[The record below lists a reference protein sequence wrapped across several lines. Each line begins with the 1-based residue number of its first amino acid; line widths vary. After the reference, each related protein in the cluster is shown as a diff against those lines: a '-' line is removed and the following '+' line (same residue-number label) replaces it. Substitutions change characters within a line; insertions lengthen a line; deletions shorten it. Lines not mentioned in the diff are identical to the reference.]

1 MNFIENQQQLPIIE
15 IIPEIKAGLLA
26 SNTLILQAAPGAGKS
41 TYLPLQLLNETWLE
55 GKKIVMLEPRRLA
68 AKTVAARLA
77 FQLDEE
83 MGETIGYRIRFE
95 NKISKTTRLEIL
107 TEGILTRML
116 QQDDALEDVG
126 MVIFDEFHE
135 RSLHADLALA
145 LCREVQSILR
155 PDLRIL
161 IMSATLDGDKL
172 SALLN
177 NAPVIRSKGR
187 EFPIVFH
194 YAGHEEKTPLPIQ
207 MSRLIKR
214 AISENGGDV
223 LAFFPGAGEISRT
236 AELLENEN
244 VAAKIVPLFGDMPIQ
259 QQQEAILPGKNGA
272 RKIVLATSIAET
284 SLTIEGIKIVVDS
297 GYSRVPR
304 FDTRSGLT
312 RLETI
317 RVTKDAADQ
326 RAGRAGRTS
335 AGVCYRLWTEGF
347 NHHLIPHRSPEI
359 LEADLAPLVLELA
372 NWGTRNIQSLTWLS
386 PPSTG
391 TVSQAKELLTQLGA
405 LQEEKITT
413 RGKEMLR
420 LPTHPRIA
428 HLLTE
433 AIASKQNSL
442 AADIAALLEE
452 RDPLP
457 KDSGADLVLRI
468 EALRKFRKK
477 EFVNADRKR
486 LERVERIAQQWR
498 KLLNAT
504 PDNAA
509 PVHEEVGR
517 LLAAA
522 YPERI
527 AKRESG
533 NRYRLG
539 NGRIA
544 KLNDADELSGEEWIA
559 IAELEGATTKE
570 SRIFLAAALDPD
582 DIRHLAIEKKTVE
595 WDHQKGELIAR
606 MEKRVGDVILESKI
620 IKNIPEEERISI
632 LLQAVRENGTEL
644 LNWTEEI
651 KDLIARI
658 SSVKKWRPD
667 EEWPEMNIAF
677 LLEDAKEWLSPYFNN
692 VKRKD
697 DFRKLDLLSILS
709 SAMTW
714 EKQQQLEKIAPQK
727 ITVPSGSQIRLV
739 YSEDGSPPVL
749 AVRLQEI
756 FGMLET
762 PSVNEGR
769 TKLMVHLLSPAY
781 RPVQVTQDLQSF
793 WKNTYSEVRKELRMR
808 YPKHS
813 WPEDP
818 YTAVAVRGAK
828 KRK

>member
-1 MNFIENQQQLPIIE
+1 MNSQLPIIE

-26 SNTLILQAAPGAGKS
+26 SNTLILQASPGAGKS

-77 FQLDEE
+77 FQLEE
-83 MGETIGYRIRFE
+83 EVGATIGYRIRFE
-95 NKISKTTRLEIL
+95 NKISKATRLEIL

-116 QQDDALEDVG
+116 QQNDALEDVG
-126 MVIFDEFHE
+126 LVIFDEFHE
-135 RSLHADLALA
+135 RSLHVDLALA

-161 IMSATLDGDKL
+161 IMSATLDGEKL

-177 NAPVIRSKGR
+177 SAPVIRSKGR
-187 EFPIVFH
+187 EFPITFH

-214 AISENGGDV
+214 AISENAGDV

-236 AELLENEN
+236 AELLENDT
-244 VAAKIVPLFGDMPIQ
+244 VTAKIVSLFGDMPIQ
-259 QQQEAILPGKNGA
+259 QQQEAILPDKNGA

-335 AGVCYRLWTEGF
+335 PGVCYRLWTEGF

-386 PPSTG
+386 PPPAG
-391 TVSQAKELLTQLGA
+391 TVSQAKELLTQLSA
-405 LQEEKITT
+405 LSDEKITA

-433 AIASKQNSL
+433 AIVSNQSL

-468 EALRKFRKK
+468 EVLRKFRNR

-498 KLLNAT
+498 KLLNVK
-504 PDNAA
+504 PGNAA
-509 PVHEEVGR
+509 PVHSETGK

-533 NRYRLG
+533 NKYRLG

-544 KLNDADELSGEEWIA
+544 KLNETDELSGEEWIA

-570 SRIFLAAALDPD
+570 SKIFLAAALDPD
-582 DIRHLAIEKKTVE
+582 DIRHLAIEKKILE

-620 IKNIPEEERISI
+620 IKNISEEERISI
-632 LLQAVRENGTEL
+632 LLQAVHQNGHEL

-651 KDLIARI
+651 KDLLARI
-658 SSVKKWRPD
+658 SAVKKWHPD
-667 EEWPEMNIAF
+667 EEWPETEIDV
-677 LLEDAKEWLSPYFNN
+677 LLSSAKEWLSPYLSN

-697 DFRKLDLLSILS
+697 DFRKLDLLTILTSIIP
-709 SAMTW
+709 W
-714 EKQQQLEKIAPQK
+714 EKQQQLEKSAPQK
-727 ITVPSGSQIRLV
+727 ITVPSGSHIRLV
-739 YSEDGSPPVL
+739 YSADGNAPVL

-793 WKNTYSEVRKELRMR
+793 WKNTYPEVRKELRMR

-818 YTAVAVRGAK
+818 YTAIAVRGAK

>member
-1 MNFIENQQQLPIIE
+1 MSSLPIVE
-15 IIPEIKAGLLA
+15 IIPEIKSGLAG

-41 TYLPLQLLNETWLE
+41 TYLPLQLLHEDWLQK
-55 GKKIVMLEPRRLA
+55 KKILLLEPRRLA
-68 AKTVAARLA
+68 AKTVASRLA
-77 FQLDEE
+77 SQLDEE
-83 MGETIGYRIRFE
+83 TGETIGYRIRFE
-95 NKISKTTRLEIL
+95 SKISKKTQLEIL

-116 QQDDALEDVG
+116 QQDGALEDVG

-161 IMSATLDGDKL
+161 IMSATLDGEKL
-172 SALLN
+172 SALLGH
-177 NAPVIRSKGR
+177 APIIRSKGR
-187 EFPIVFH
+187 EFPISYH
-194 YAGHEEKTPLPIQ
+194 YTAYEERTPLPLQ

-214 AISENGGDV
+214 AFSENDGDI
-223 LAFFPGAGEISRT
+223 LAFFPGAGEISKT
-236 AELLENEN
+236 AELLEQEN
-244 VAAKIVPLFGDMPIQ
+244 IPARLFPLFGDMPLQ
-259 QQQEAILPGKNGA
+259 QQQEAILPDRHGM

-297 GYSRVPR
+297 GFSRVPR

-317 RVTKDAADQ
+317 RVTKDSADQ
-326 RAGRAGRTS
+326 RAGRAGRLS

-359 LEADLAPLVLELA
+359 LEADLAPMMLELA
-372 NWGTRNIQSLTWLS
+372 NWGTKNITSLTWLNA
-386 PPSTG
+386 PPNG
-391 TVSQAKELLTQLGA
+391 TVLQAKELLTQLGA
-405 LQEEKITT
+405 LSDGKITP

-428 HLLTE
+428 HMLTE
-433 AIASKQNSL
+433 AIHTGQNAL

-457 KDSGADLVLRI
+457 KEAGADLVLRV
-468 EALRKFRKK
+468 EALRKYRNK
-477 EFVNADRKR
+477 EFVSADRKR
-486 LERVERIAQQWR
+486 LDRIERIAQQWR
-498 KLLNAT
+498 KLLNAKTENT
-504 PDNAA
+504 PPAHTDA
-509 PVHEEVGR
+509 GK

-527 AKRESG
+527 AKRENG

-544 KLNDADELSGEEWIA
+544 KLNDSDDLSGEEWIS

-582 DIRHLAIEKKTVE
+582 DIRHLAVEKKVLE
-595 WDHQKGELIAR
+595 WDHQKGELVAR
-606 MEKRVGDVILESKI
+606 VEKKVGDVILESKI
-620 IKNIPEEERISI
+620 IRNIPEEDRLTI
-632 LLQAVRENGTEL
+632 LLQAVRENGAEL
-644 LNWTEEI
+644 LNWNEEVRDWMAKI
-651 KDLIARI
+651 NSLH
-658 SSVKKWRPD
+658 KWRP
-667 EEWPEMNIAF
+667 EESWPEMTPDN
-677 LLEDAKEWLSPYFNN
+677 LLLTADEWISPYLAGIR
-692 VKRKD
+692 RKD
-697 DFRKLDLLSILS
+697 DFRKLNLKEILS
-709 SAMTW
+709 ASIPW
-714 EKQQQLEKIAPQK
+714 EQQNKIEKLVPDKLA
-727 ITVPSGSQIRLV
+727 VPSGSHIRIQ
-739 YSEDGSPPVL
+739 YSDDGSPPVL

-756 FGMLET
+756 FGMMET
-762 PSVNEGR
+762 PAVNEGR
-769 TKLMVHLLSPAY
+769 TKLMIHLLSPAY
-781 RPVQVTQDLQSF
+781 RPVQVTQDLKSF
-793 WKNTYSEVRKELRMR
+793 WKNTYAEVRKELRMR

-828 KRK
+828 KRF

>member
-1 MNFIENQQQLPIIE
+1 LTQLPIIA
-15 IIPEIKAGLLA
+15 IIPEIKAGLAA
-26 SNTLILQAAPGAGKS
+26 SDTLILQAAPGAGKS
-41 TYLPLQLLNETWLE
+41 TYLPLQLLHEPWLE
-55 GKKIVMLEPRRLA
+55 GKKILLLEPRRLA

-77 FQLDEE
+77 SQLDEE
-83 MGETIGYRIRFE
+83 PGETIGFRIRFE
-95 NKISKTTRLEIL
+95 NKTSKATRLEIL

-116 QQDDALEDVG
+116 QQDGALEDVG
-126 MVIFDEFHE
+126 LVIFDEFHE

-145 LCREVQSILR
+145 LCREVQSVLR

-161 IMSATLDGDKL
+161 IMSATLDGEKL

-177 NAPVIRSKGR
+177 NAPIIRSKGR
-187 EFPIVFH
+187 EFPITFH
-194 YAGHEEKTPLPIQ
+194 YAGHEERTPLPLQ

-214 AISENGGDV
+214 ALSENEGDI

-244 VAAKIVPLFGDMPIQ
+244 VPAKVFSLFGDMPLQ
-259 QQQEAILPGKNGA
+259 QQQEAILPDKNGA

-347 NHHLIPHRSPEI
+347 NHHLVPHRSPEI

-386 PPSTG
+386 PPPAG
-391 TVSQAKELLTQLGA
+391 TVLQAKELLTQLAA
-405 LQEEKITT
+405 LSDEKITK

-433 AIASKQNSL
+433 AITSGQSSL
-442 AADIAALLEE
+442 ASDIAALLEE

-468 EALRKFRKK
+468 EMLRKFRNK

-498 KLLNAT
+498 KLLNAKT
-504 PDNAA
+504 DNAA
-509 PVHEEVGR
+509 PAHAETGKLV
-517 LLAAA
+517 AAA

-527 AKRESG
+527 AKRETG

-544 KLNDADELSGEEWIA
+544 KLDDTDELSGEEWIA

-582 DIRHLAIEKKTVE
+582 DIRPLAIEKKVLE

-606 MEKRVGDVILESKI
+606 MEKRVGDVILESKV
-620 IKNIPEEERISI
+620 IKNISDEERISI
-632 LLQAVRENGTEL
+632 LLQAVRENGIEL
-644 LNWTEEI
+644 LSWSDEVKEWM
-651 KDLIARI
+651 ARVN
-658 SSVKKWRPD
+658 SVRKWRPD
-667 EEWPEMNIAF
+667 DDWPELTQTNLIATA
-677 LLEDAKEWLSPYFNN
+677 EEWLSPYLTS

-697 DFRKLDLLSILS
+697 DFRKLNLLTIISSTLS
-709 SAMTW
+709 W
-714 EKQQQLEKIAPQK
+714 EKQQRLEKLAPEK
-727 ITVPSGSQIRLV
+727 INVPSGSHIRIT
-739 YSEDGSPPVL
+739 YADDGSPPVL
-749 AVRLQEI
+749 AVRLQEV

-762 PSVNEGR
+762 PTVNEGR

-793 WKNTYSEVRKELRMR
+793 WKNTYAEVRKELRMR

-818 YTAVAVRGAK
+818 YTAVAIRGAK
-828 KRK
+828 KRQ

>member
-1 MNFIENQQQLPIIE
+1 MSQQLPIIE
-15 IIPEIKAGLLA
+15 IIPEIKAGLA
-26 SNTLILQAAPGAGKS
+26 ANNTLILQAAPGAGKS
-41 TYLPLQLLNETWLE
+41 TYLPLQLLHENWLE
-55 GKKIVMLEPRRLA
+55 GKKILMLEPRRLA

-77 FQLDEE
+77 AQLDEE
-83 MGETIGYRIRFE
+83 AGETIGYKIRFE
-95 NKISKTTRLEIL
+95 NKTSKTTRLEIL

-116 QQDDALEDVG
+116 QQDGALEDVG
-126 MVIFDEFHE
+126 LVIFDEFHE

-145 LCREVQSILR
+145 LCREVQSVLR

-161 IMSATLDGDKL
+161 IMSATLDGEKL
-172 SALLN
+172 SQLLD

-187 EFPIVFH
+187 EFPITFH
-194 YAGHEEKTPLPIQ
+194 YTAHEEKTPLPAQ
-207 MSRLIKR
+207 MTRLIKR
-214 AISENGGDV
+214 AFSENDGDL

-244 VAAKIVPLFGDMPIQ
+244 IAARIFPLFGDMPLQ
-259 QQQEAILPGKNGA
+259 QQQEAILPDRNGA

-317 RVTKDAADQ
+317 RVTRDSADQ
-326 RAGRAGRTS
+326 RAGRAGRMS
-335 AGVCYRLWTEGF
+335 PGVCYRLWSEGF

-386 PPSTG
+386 PPPAG
-391 TVSQAKELLTQLGA
+391 TVLQAKELLSQLGA
-405 LQEEKITT
+405 LENEKITP

-433 AIASKQNSL
+433 AMASGQNSL
-442 AADIAALLEE
+442 ASDIAALLEE

-457 KDSGADLVLRI
+457 KDSGADLTLRI
-468 EALRKFRKK
+468 ELLRKFRNK

-498 KLLNAT
+498 KLLNAKT
-504 PDNAA
+504 DNAA
-509 PVHEEVGR
+509 PVHEEVGK
-517 LLAAA
+517 LVAAA

-527 AKRESG
+527 AKRETG

-544 KLNDADELSGEEWIA
+544 KLNETDELSGEEWIA

-570 SRIFLAAALDPD
+570 SRIFLAAALDPN
-582 DIRHLAIEKKTVE
+582 DIKHLAIEKKVLE

-620 IKNIPEEERISI
+620 IKNISDEERISI
-632 LLQAVRENGTEL
+632 LLQAVRENGREL
-644 LNWTEEI
+644 LNWSDEAKEFM
-651 KDLIARI
+651 ARI
-658 SSVKKWRPD
+658 NSIRKWRPTED
-667 EEWPEMNIAF
+667 WPEMNIDQ
-677 LLEDAKEWLSPYFNN
+677 LLSSVEDWLPPYLTNI
-692 VKRKD
+692 KRKD

-709 SAMTW
+709 STIPW
-714 EKQQQLEKIAPQK
+714 EKQQQLEQLAPQK
-727 ITVPSGSQIRLV
+727 INVPSGSFIKIV
-739 YSEDGSPPVL
+739 YADDGSPPVL

-762 PSVNEGR
+762 PKVNEGR
-769 TKLMVHLLSPAY
+769 TKMMVHLLSPAY
-781 RPVQVTQDLQSF
+781 RPVQVTQDLHSF
-793 WKNTYSEVRKELRMR
+793 WKNTYAEVRKELRMR

-818 YTAVAVRGAK
+818 YTAEAIRGAK

>member
-1 MNFIENQQQLPIIE
+1 MSQQLPIIE
-15 IIPEIKAGLLA
+15 IIPEIKAGLA
-26 SNTLILQAAPGAGKS
+26 AHNTLILQAAPGAGKS
-41 TYLPLQLLNETWLE
+41 TYLPLQLLNESWLE
-55 GKKIVMLEPRRLA
+55 GKKILMLEPRRLA

-77 FQLDEE
+77 FQLDEDA
-83 MGETIGYRIRFE
+83 GETIGYKIRFE
-95 NKISKTTRLEIL
+95 NKTSKTTRLEIL

-116 QQDDALEDVG
+116 QQDGALEDVG
-126 MVIFDEFHE
+126 LVIFDEFHE

-161 IMSATLDGDKL
+161 IMSATLDGEKL
-172 SALLN
+172 SQLLD
-177 NAPVIRSKGR
+177 NAPIVRSKGR
-187 EFPIVFH
+187 EFPIAFH
-194 YAGHEEKTPLPIQ
+194 YIAHEEKTHLPIQ
-207 MSRLIKR
+207 MTRLIKR
-214 AISENGGDV
+214 ALSENEGDI

-236 AELLENEN
+236 AELLENEISS
-244 VAAKIVPLFGDMPIQ
+244 AKIFPLFGDMPLH
-259 QQQEAILPGKNGA
+259 QQQEAILPDKNGA

-317 RVTKDAADQ
+317 RVTKDSADQ

-335 AGVCYRLWTEGF
+335 AGVCYRLWSEGF
-347 NHHLIPHRSPEI
+347 NHHLVPHRSPEI

-386 PPSTG
+386 PPPSG
-391 TVSQAKELLTQLGA
+391 TVLQAKELLTQLGA
-405 LQEEKITT
+405 LADEKITP

-433 AIASKQNSL
+433 AIASGQNSL

-468 EALRKFRKK
+468 EMLRKFRNK

-498 KLLNAT
+498 KLLNAKT
-504 PDNAA
+504 DNAA
-509 PVHEEVGR
+509 PVHEEVGK
-517 LLAAA
+517 LVAAA

-527 AKRESG
+527 AKRETG

-544 KLNDADELSGEEWIA
+544 KLNETDELSGEEWIA
-559 IAELEGATTKE
+559 IAELEGATSKE

-582 DIRHLAIEKKTVE
+582 DIKHLAVEKKVLE

-620 IKNIPEEERISI
+620 IKTISDEERISI
-632 LLQAVRENGTEL
+632 LLQAVRENGREL
-644 LNWTEEI
+644 LSWSDEVKEFM
-651 KDLIARI
+651 ARI
-658 SSVKKWRPD
+658 NSIRKWRVN
-667 EEWPEMNIAF
+667 EGWPEMNMDQ
-677 LLEDAKEWLSPYFNN
+677 LLLSAEEWLPSYLNN
-692 VKRKD
+692 IKRKD

-709 SAMTW
+709 STIPW
-714 EKQQQLEKIAPQK
+714 EKQQQLEKLAPQK
-727 ITVPSGSQIRLV
+727 INVPSGSFIKIT
-739 YSEDGSPPVL
+739 YSDDGSPPVL

-762 PSVNEGR
+762 PTVNEGR

-781 RPVQVTQDLQSF
+781 RPVQVTQDLHSF
-793 WKNTYSEVRKELRMR
+793 WKNTYAEVRKELRMR

>member
-1 MNFIENQQQLPIIE
+1 
-15 IIPEIKAGLLA
+15 
-26 SNTLILQAAPGAGKS
+26 
-41 TYLPLQLLNETWLE
+41 
-55 GKKIVMLEPRRLA
+55 MLEPRRLA

-77 FQLDEE
+77 FQLGEE
-83 MGETIGYRIRFE
+83 VGETIGYRIRFE
-95 NKISKTTRLEIL
+95 NKISKATRLEIL

-116 QQDDALEDVG
+116 QQNDALENVG
-126 MVIFDEFHE
+126 LVIFDEFHE

-145 LCREVQSILR
+145 LCREVQSILL
-155 PDLRIL
+155 PELRIL
-161 IMSATLDGDKL
+161 IMSATLDGEKL

-187 EFPIVFH
+187 EFPITFH
-194 YAGHEEKTPLPIQ
+194 YAGHEEKTPLPFQ

-214 AISENGGDV
+214 AISENEGDV

-244 VAAKIVPLFGDMPIQ
+244 IRAKVVQLFGDMPLQ
-259 QQQEAILPGKNGA
+259 QQQEAILPDKNGA

-386 PPSTG
+386 PPPAG
-391 TVSQAKELLTQLGA
+391 TVLQSKELLTQLGA
-405 LQEEKITT
+405 LQEEKITS

-433 AIASKQNSL
+433 ASASGQNSL

-468 EALRKFRKK
+468 EVLRKFRNK

-498 KLLNAT
+498 KLLNAKT
-504 PDNAA
+504 DNAA
-509 PVHEEVGR
+509 PVHEEVGK
-517 LLAAA
+517 LVAAA

-539 NGRIA
+539 NGRLA
-544 KLNDADELSGEEWIA
+544 KLNDSDELAGEEWLA

-582 DIRHLAIEKKTVE
+582 DIRHLAIEKKILE

-620 IKNIPEEERISI
+620 IKTISEEERISI
-632 LLQAVRENGTEL
+632 LLQAIRQNGREL
-644 LNWTEEI
+644 LSWNEEV
-651 KDLIARI
+651 KEFIARI
-658 SSVKKWRPD
+658 STVKKWRPD
-667 EEWPEMNIAF
+667 DDWPEMQIEQ
-677 LLEDAKEWLSPYFNN
+677 LLSTAEEWLPTYLSN

-697 DFRKLDLLSILS
+697 DFRKLDLLTILS
-709 SAMTW
+709 STIPYQ
-714 EKQQQLEKIAPQK
+714 KQQQLEKIAPQK
-727 ITVPSGSQIRLV
+727 ITVPSGSHIKII
-739 YSEDGSPPVL
+739 YSDDGSPPVL

-762 PSVNEGR
+762 PAVNEGR

-781 RPVQVTQDLQSF
+781 RPVQVTQDLHSF
-793 WKNTYSEVRKELRMR
+793 WKNTYAEVRKELRMR

-818 YTAVAVRGAK
+818 YTAVAIRGAK
-828 KRK
+828 KRNSQ

>member
-1 MNFIENQQQLPIIE
+1 MSQQLPIIE
-15 IIPEIKAGLLA
+15 IIPGIKAGLA
-26 SNTLILQAAPGAGKS
+26 ANNTLILQAAPGAGKS
-41 TYLPLQLLNETWLE
+41 TYLPLELLHENWLE
-55 GKKIVMLEPRRLA
+55 GKKILMLEPRRLA

-77 FQLDEE
+77 AQLDEE
-83 MGETIGYRIRFE
+83 AGETIGYKIRFE
-95 NKISKTTRLEIL
+95 NKTSKTTRLEIL

-116 QQDDALEDVG
+116 QQDGALEDVG
-126 MVIFDEFHE
+126 LVIFDEFHE

-145 LCREVQSILR
+145 LCREVQSVLR

-161 IMSATLDGDKL
+161 IMSATLDGEKL
-172 SALLN
+172 SQLLD

-187 EFPIVFH
+187 EFPISF
-194 YAGHEEKTPLPIQ
+194 YYTAHEEKTPLPAQ
-207 MSRLIKR
+207 MTRLIKR
-214 AISENGGDV
+214 AFSENDGDI

-244 VAAKIVPLFGDMPIQ
+244 IAARIFPLFGDMPLQ
-259 QQQEAILPGKNGA
+259 QQQEAILRDRNGA

-317 RVTKDAADQ
+317 RVTKDSADQ

-335 AGVCYRLWTEGF
+335 AGVCYRLWSEGF

-386 PPSTG
+386 PPPSG
-391 TVSQAKELLTQLGA
+391 AVLQAKELLSQLGA
-405 LQEEKITT
+405 LENEKITP

-433 AIASKQNSL
+433 AMASGQSSL
-442 AADIAALLEE
+442 ASDIAALLEE

-457 KDSGADLVLRI
+457 KDSGADLTLRI
-468 EALRKFRKK
+468 EILRKFRNK

-498 KLLNAT
+498 KLLNAKT
-504 PDNAA
+504 DNAA
-509 PVHEEVGR
+509 PVHEEVGK
-517 LLAAA
+517 LVAAA

-527 AKRESG
+527 AKRETG

-544 KLNDADELSGEEWIA
+544 KLNETDELSGEEWIA

-570 SRIFLAAALDPD
+570 SRIFLAAALDPN
-582 DIRHLAIEKKTVE
+582 DIKHLAIEKKVLE

-620 IKNIPEEERISI
+620 IKNISDEERISI
-632 LLQAVRENGTEL
+632 LLQAVRENGREL
-644 LNWTEEI
+644 LNWSDEAKEFM
-651 KDLIARI
+651 ARI
-658 SSVKKWRPD
+658 NSIRKWRTTED
-667 EEWPEMNIAF
+667 WPEMSIDQLLSSVEDWLPPYLTNI
-677 LLEDAKEWLSPYFNN
+677 
-692 VKRKD
+692 KRKD

-709 SAMTW
+709 STIPW
-714 EKQQQLEKIAPQK
+714 EKQQQLEKLAPQK
-727 ITVPSGSQIRLV
+727 IHVPSGSFIKIV
-739 YSEDGSPPVL
+739 YADDGSPPVL

-762 PSVNEGR
+762 PTVNEGR
-769 TKLMVHLLSPAY
+769 TKMMVHLLSPAY
-781 RPVQVTQDLQSF
+781 RPVQVTQDLHSF
-793 WKNTYSEVRKELRMR
+793 WKNTYIEVRKELRMR

-818 YTAVAVRGAK
+818 YTAEAIRGAK